1 MIVVVVV
8 FIGIIVVVVVV
19 VVVVVF
25 VFVFVFVVSLASCD
39 PVLST
44 DESRYSMDILCANN
58 FICCSLNLSIGN
70 KNIIL
75 QLQNVHHQ

>member
-1 MIVVVVV
+1 M
-8 FIGIIVVVVVV
+8 IVVVVVV
-19 VVVVVF
+19 VVFIVVV
-25 VFVFVFVVSLASCD
+25 VIVVVFVFVVSLARCD

-44 DESRYSMDILCANN
+44 DESRYSLGILCVNN
-58 FICCSLNLSIGN
+58 FIFCSLNLSIGN